1 VTPFRAS
8 GSGRHLLRIGQDDD
22 IAFCARQDVSR
33 VVPALQRGDP
43 LRLTAG

>member
-8 GSGRHLLRIGQDDD
+8 GSGRHLLRIDQEAD

-33 VVPALQRGDP
+33 VVPVLQPGAP
-43 LRLTAG
+43 LRLKFM